1 MKVRYKTL
9 AAGPGGVIRPGDEAE
24 VTEQLGKQLVSGG
37 YADAIGVKAIASV
50 AVQEVKELFVKP
62 PIPDGG
68 KKPTHTQPP
77 RKPATRKKR

>member
-9 AAGPGGVIRPGDEAE
+9 AAGPGGVYRPGDEAE

-50 AVQEVKELFVKP
+50 AVQEVKELFKP
-62 PIPDGG
+62 EKTEQTKPKVQ
-68 KKPTHTQPP
+68 KKTTP
-77 RKPATRKKR
+77 RKKG

>member
-37 YADAIGVKAIASV
+37 YADAIGVKAVASV
-50 AVQEVKELFVKP
+50 AVQEVKEMLVKP
-62 PIPDGG
+62 
-68 KKPTHTQPP
+68 KAKT
-77 RKPATRKKR
+77 TRKKV

>member
-9 AAGPGGVIRPGDEAE
+9 AAGPGGVYRPGDEAE

-37 YADAIGVKAIASV
+37 YADAIGVKAVASV
-50 AVQEVKELFVKP
+50 AVQEIKESVKP
-62 PIPDGG
+62 
-68 KKPTHTQPP
+68 KPT

>member
-37 YADAIGVKAIASV
+37 YAEAIGVKAIASV
-50 AVQEVKELFVKP
+50 AVQEVKELFKP
-62 PIPDGG
+62 EKAEQI
-68 KKPTHTQPP
+68 KAET
-77 RKPATRKKR
+77 KPAAKRSKR